1 MTGAKPRPAR
11 ELDVRRGEGYL
22 SPVDLPPPG
31 PASPAT
37 SLPPLSPRRREALA
51 AIARAVV
58 PHAFVDP
65 ARGERLLTLIVAR
78 LDGLLPHRRR
88 DLHTAIGILGSRLAA
103 LVAGLPPK
111 PFVRLSPA
119 QQELLLTRWAESRVS
134 LARTVLQAVRKTIV
148 LTEYT
153 TPEAQHEVGYH
164 GPYHTRGPAVPWE
177 GALRGAPSDAEP
189 VLRAPLP
196 DAAHR
201 PPPRAAALAPLAL
214 DAETLRAD
222 VIVIGSGAGGGVAAA
237 RLAEAGMD
245 VLILEAGALRSGS
258 AFTEQEGAMFDALY
272 AEGGQRSTDDLGVSF
287 VQGVGVGGGTVVNWM
302 VMLRTPD
309 WVLDEWAT
317 RHGTEGMR
325 ASDLAPYFD
334 RIEDEV
340 HARLVPDDAHSPN
353 NRIILDGA
361 RALGW
366 SARAAAI
373 NAIDCVRTGFCG
385 YGCRTGAK
393 QDGLQTFLPRAQ
405 AAGARLLPN
414 AHAVRIEVIE
424 RGGSFPR
431 KRVTFTHGGQG
442 RGRTRTAEAPV
453 VVVAGGAVETAVLLQ
468 RSRMGGGGTG
478 RFLRLHP
485 TTGLFGLY
493 DREMVGSS
501 GIPLTTLC
509 DEFLRQDRAG
519 YGTWIECPPLH
530 PGLAAVG
537 APGIGSQHRDVLR
550 RFPNIG
556 TLIVLTRDGAQ
567 QDHSDGEVR
576 LRRNGSTSIRYRLN
590 PADARHMEQGLV
602 AAARLHFAAGARE
615 VLSGHKRR
623 VSLRSPA
630 DLAALRGR
638 PTRANDI
645 ALFSAHVNGTCRLGS
660 DRRSAGTDPHGEVYG
675 APGVFVADGSLLPT
689 ALGVNPQETIMVLAT
704 IVAERI
710 ASRRRPG

>member
-1 MTGAKPRPAR
+1 LSLT
-11 ELDVRRGEGYL
+11 RR
-22 SPVDLPPPG
+22 
-31 PASPAT
+31 T
-37 SLPPLSPRRREALA
+37 TLA
-51 AIARAVV
+51 EIARALV
-58 PHAFVDP
+58 PHAFAEP
-65 ARGERLLTLIVAR
+65 ARGERLIDLIDAR
-78 LDGLLPHRRR
+78 IAGLAPHKQR
-88 DLHTAIGILGSRLAA
+88 DLHIAITLLGSRLAS
-103 LVAGLPPK
+103 LFAGLPPK
-111 PFVRLSPA
+111 PFVQLSA
-119 QQELLLTRWAESRVS
+119 EQRERVLTRFAESELG
-134 LARTVLQAVRKTIV
+134 LARSIVQAVRKTIL

-153 TPEAQHEVGYH
+153 TPEAQLELGYH

-177 GALRGAPSDAEP
+177 GALPGTPSDAEP

-201 PPPRAAALAPLAL
+201 QPPRAAALSALAL
-214 DAETLRAD
+214 EPGAAAVRDAATLTAD
-222 VIVIGSGAGGGVAAA
+222 AIVIGTGAGGAVAAA

-245 VLILEAGALRSGS
+245 VLILEAGALRSGGD
-258 AFTEQEGAMFDALY
+258 FTEDEGRMFDALY
-272 AEGGQRSTDDLGVSF
+272 AEGGQRTTDDLGVSF
-287 VQGVGVGGGTVVNWM
+287 VQGVGVGGGTTVNWM

-317 RHGTEGMR
+317 RHGAEGMR
-325 ASDLAPYFD
+325 AADLAPYFA

-340 HARLVPDDAHSPN
+340 HSRIVPDDAHSPN

-361 RALGW
+361 RQLGW
-366 SARAAAI
+366 SARSAAI
-373 NAIDCVRTGFCG
+373 NAKDCVRTGFCG

-393 QDGLQTFLPRAQ
+393 QGGLQTYLPRAQ
-405 AAGARLLPN
+405 AAGARLLPD
-414 AHAVRIEVIE
+414 ARALRIEVIE
-424 RGGSFPR
+424 RGGSFPK
-431 KRVTFTHGGQG
+431 KRVTFTHTAHTSGAV
-442 RGRTRTAEAPV
+442 RTLTAEAPI
-453 VVVAGGAVETAVLLQ
+453 VVVAGGAVETPVLLQ
-468 RSRMGGGGTG
+468 RSQMGGGGTG

-485 TTGLFGLY
+485 TTGLFGIY

-501 GIPLTTLC
+501 GIPLSSLC
-509 DEFLRQDRAG
+509 DEYLRQDRAG
-519 YGTWIECPPLH
+519 YGAWIECPPLH
-530 PGLAAVG
+530 PGLAAVA
-537 APGIGSQHRDVLR
+537 APGVGAAHRDVMR

-576 LRRNGSTSIRYRLN
+576 LRRNGTTSIRYALN

-615 VLSGHKRR
+615 VLSGHKRC
-623 VSLRSPA
+623 VTLRSPA
-630 DLAALRGR
+630 DIDALRGR
-638 PTRANDI
+638 PFRANDI

-660 DRRSAGTDPHGEVYG
+660 DRQTAGTDPHGKVYG